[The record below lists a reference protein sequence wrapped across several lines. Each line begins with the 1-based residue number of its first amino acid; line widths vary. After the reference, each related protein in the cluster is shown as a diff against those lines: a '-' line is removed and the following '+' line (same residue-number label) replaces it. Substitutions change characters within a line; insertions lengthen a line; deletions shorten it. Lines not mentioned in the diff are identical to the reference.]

1 MPWKLFF
8 YLVLLGL
15 ILTFVGLNLGN
26 TTDISFGFVSFEEVP
41 VFMSLFIAFFIGVVF
56 TLPVA
61 IRSSSRKTQARS
73 DRRQLRAE
81 QRAAKKQARLDK
93 KDRKG
98 TETANVDRISD

>member
-26 TTDISFGFVSFEEVP
+26 TTDISFGFVSFEDVP

-73 DRRQLRAE
+73 ERRQLRAE
-81 QRAAKKQARLDK
+81 ERAAKKQARLDRK
-93 KDRKG
+93 ARKDAG
-98 TETANVDRISD
+98 TEHINRISE